1 VSEAGSEAGGEVK
14 KKKSGWS
21 KVRRTNRTQ
30 LHTRA
35 PGCCLLNDNHLVVST
50 NLVRLVQRHARRLA
64 W

>member
-1 VSEAGSEAGGEVK
+1 MSEAGSEAGGEVK

-35 PGCCLLNDNHLVVST
+35 PGCCLLNDNHQGSF
-50 NLVRLVQRHARRLA
+50 N
-64 W
+64 